1 MRRIEVKL
9 SDALEA
15 SYDAV
20 VTREVPGGQRSTQQ
34 GARRRGGGTAA
45 VDPRDDQGRRTLQR
59 MFQLDLAL
67 SDDIPGVAFGGRAYV
82 RFDHD
87 WEPLASQLYRRLRQL
102 LLSRLSA

>member
-1 MRRIEVKL
+1 
-9 SDALEA
+9 
-15 SYDAV
+15 
-20 VTREVPGGQRSTQQ
+20 
-34 GARRRGGGTAA
+34 
-45 VDPRDDQGRRTLQR
+45 